1 MPEGANRFSKDFT
14 HCNDELSLATRTG
27 FHDHGCRDT
36 AATFDAV
43 FIEKGATQFVPTR
56 PVKLMPQERWKIS
69 DTLQVSSTGKEI
81 VVAAEFLWSKRSQP
95 KRPAQRE
102 LFEWRATF
110 EKVVPACPYVNIEA
124 LSFNRFRPLAPK
136 SA

>member
-1 MPEGANRFSKDFT
+1 MPEAANRFSKDFT
-14 HCNDELSLATRTG
+14 HCYDELSLATRTQCSPDGQWSQTG

-43 FIEKGATQFVPTR
+43 FIEKRATQIVPTR

-69 DTLQVSSTGKEI
+69 DTVQVSSTGKEI

-102 LFEWRATF
+102 L
-110 EKVVPACPYVNIEA
+110 
-124 LSFNRFRPLAPK
+124 
-136 SA
+136 